1 MESAVQRPKICLC
14 LTGKTLDEDLAIL
27 NKYRSWIDI
36 AELRVDYLA
45 SDERLFVRKFP
56 ELAGIPCI
64 LTIRRRIDGGQ
75 YYEGEASRTTLFAR
89 ALAFADQ
96 DSRKNF
102 AYIDLESD
110 YHVPSLQDAALAFGT
125 RVIRSYHN
133 MNAPV
138 RNLSEMIESMRTTGY
153 EIPKVACMARTL
165 SDVTQIFAQTK
176 DMNDS
181 ERIIT
186 VMGPYGLPSRILSA
200 KLGSCVTYTT
210 APEQLENMKAIG
222 HIDPV
227 TLQETY
233 NFRAIDANTELYGIT
248 GYPLEVTD
256 SPAIH
261 NKGYREHGMNAVY
274 IPIKAQR
281 IEEAIEFANVAGVK
295 GMSVTI
301 PFKEKILPDMNQLS
315 AEVGEIGACNT
326 AIRRNDEWIGYN
338 TDAIGLKR
346 ALCSFLITNNL
357 ARRKVAIIGAGG
369 AARAAAYVVK
379 QLRGKA
385 CIFNRSLPKAKKLAE
400 HYGFKY
406 AELSPENADL
416 LETYSDLIIQT
427 TPVGMG
433 AVKKER
439 TAEDEVVNS
448 MFDVAKEPV
457 ADAERDPLYFY
468 TFKGHECVY
477 DIIYNPERTPMLERA
492 EEAGCH
498 VENGFSML
506 RNQAYRQFS
515 LFTGVEYE

>member
-1 MESAVQRPKICLC
+1 MQRPKICLC
-14 LTGKTLDEDLAIL
+14 LTGKTLEEDLEIL

-36 AELRVDYLA
+36 AELRVDYLT
-45 SDERLFVRKFP
+45 SDERLFVRRFP

-110 YHVPSLQDAALAFGT
+110 FHVPSLQDAALAFNT

-138 RNLSEMIESMRTTGY
+138 KNLSEMIDSMRTTGY
-153 EIPKVACMARTL
+153 EIPKVACMARSL
-165 SDVTQIFAQTK
+165 SDVTQIFAQAK
-176 DMNDS
+176 AMDEA

-186 VMGPYGLPSRILSA
+186 VMGPYGQPSRILSA
-200 KLGSCVTYTT
+200 KLGSSITYTS
-210 APEQLENMKAIG
+210 APEQLENLKSIG

-233 NFRAIDANTELYGIT
+233 NFHAIDANTELYGIT

-274 IPIKAQR
+274 IPFRAQR
-281 IEEAIEFANVAGVK
+281 IEEAIDFANVVGIR

-301 PFKEKILPDMNQLS
+301 PFKEKILPDMQQLS

-326 AIRRNDEWIGYN
+326 AIKRFDEWIGYN
-338 TDAIGLKR
+338 TDASGLKQ
-346 ALCSFLITNNL
+346 ALCDFLGTNTL

-385 CIFNRSLPKAKKLAE
+385 CIFNRTLPKAKKLAE

-406 AELSPENADL
+406 AELVPENNDL

-427 TPVGMG
+427 TSVGMG
-433 AVKKER
+433 AVRKE
-439 TAEDEVVNS
+439 TKTDDVYNS
-448 MFDVAKEPV
+448 MFDVATTPE
-457 ADAERDPLYFY
+457 ADADRDPLYFY
-468 TFKGHECVY
+468 SFKGHECVY
-477 DIIYNPERTPMLERA
+477 DIIYNPEKTPMLERA
-492 EEAGCH
+492 EEAGCL
-498 VENGFSML
+498 VENGYSML

>member
-1 MESAVQRPKICLC
+1 MQRPKICLC

-36 AELRVDYLA
+36 AELRVDYLT
-45 SDERLFVRKFP
+45 SDERLFVRRFP

-96 DSRKNF
+96 DARKNF

-110 YHVPSLQDAALAFGT
+110 FHVPSLQDAALAFNT

-138 RNLSEMIESMRTTGY
+138 RNLAEMIDSMRTTGY
-153 EIPKVACMARTL
+153 EIPKVACMARSL
-165 SDVTQIFAQTK
+165 SDVTQIFAQAK
-176 DMNDS
+176 AMDDAD
-181 ERIIT
+181 RIIT
-186 VMGPYGLPSRILSA
+186 VMGPFGLPSRILSA
-200 KLGSCVTYTT
+200 KLGSCITYTT
-210 APEQLENMKAIG
+210 ASEQLENMKAIG

-233 NFRAIDANTELYGIT
+233 NFHAIDANTELYGIT

-274 IPIKAQR
+274 VPFRAQR
-281 IEEAIEFANVAGVK
+281 IEEAIDFANVVGVK

-301 PFKEKILPDMNQLS
+301 PFKEKILPDMQQLS

-326 AIRRNDEWIGYN
+326 AIKRFDEWIGYN
-338 TDAIGLKR
+338 TDAIGLKQ
-346 ALCSFLITNNL
+346 ALCDFLGTNTL
-357 ARRKVAIIGAGG
+357 VRRKVAIIGAGG

-385 CIFNRSLPKAKKLAE
+385 CIFNRTLPKAKKLAE

-406 AELSPENADL
+406 AELGPENNDL

-427 TPVGMG
+427 TSVGMG
-433 AVKKER
+433 AVRKEAK
-439 TAEDEVVNS
+439 AEDDVYNS
-448 MFDVAKEPV
+448 MFDVARDPA
-457 ADAERDPLYFY
+457 ADADRDPLYFY
-468 TFKGHECVY
+468 AFKGHECVY
-477 DIIYNPERTPMLERA
+477 DVIYKPERTPMLERA

>member
-1 MESAVQRPKICLC
+1 MQRPKICLC
-14 LTGKTLDEDLAIL
+14 LTGKTLEEDLAIL
-27 NKYRSWIDI
+27 NKYRSWIDV
-36 AELRVDYLA
+36 AELRVDYLS
-45 SDERLFVRKFP
+45 SDERLNIRRFP
-56 ELAGIPCI
+56 EMAGIPCI

-96 DSRKNF
+96 DARKNF

-110 YHVPSLQDAALAFGT
+110 YHVPSLQDAALAFNT

-138 RNLSEMIESMRTTGY
+138 RNLAEMMDSMRTTGY

-176 DMNDS
+176 EMDDQ

-186 VMGPYGLPSRILSA
+186 VMGTYGLPSRILSA
-200 KLGSCVTYTT
+200 KLGSFLSYTT
-210 APEQLENMKAIG
+210 APEQLENMKPIG

-227 TLQETY
+227 TLSETY
-233 NFRAIDANTELYGIT
+233 NFRAIDGNTELYGIT

-281 IEEAIEFANVAGVK
+281 IEEAIDFANVVGVQ

-301 PFKEKILPDMNQLS
+301 PFKEKILPDMQQLS

-326 AIRRNDEWIGYN
+326 AIKRFGEWIGYN
-338 TDAIGLKR
+338 TDAIGLKQ
-346 ALCSFLITNNL
+346 ALCNFLGTDTL

-369 AARAAAYVVK
+369 AARATAYVIK

-385 CIFNRSLPKAKKLAE
+385 CIFNRTLPKAKKLAE
-400 HYGFKY
+400 HYGFQY
-406 AELSPENADL
+406 AELGPENADL

-427 TPVGMG
+427 TPIGMG
-433 AVKKER
+433 AVKKEKK
-439 TAEDEVVNS
+439 TDDGVYNS
-448 MFDVAKEPV
+448 MFDVAAEPV
-457 ADAERDPLYFY
+457 TDAERDPLYFY
-468 TFKGHECVY
+468 SFKGHECVY
-477 DIIYNPERTPMLERA
+477 DVIYSPERTPMLERA
-492 EEAGCH
+492 EEAGCQ

-506 RNQAYRQFS
+506 KNQAYRQFS